1 VEEERGEFMKW
12 LDRWFKKEVELKKP
26 VLYCV
31 HGYGVRRTVEFFWL
45 REYFENL
52 GYRVV
57 TPQLFDQTDAT
68 DVLAAAWIQR
78 AEDGL
83 AELIGQNETIWLVG
97 FSMGGVVASRL
108 AAHYKVE
115 RLVLLAPAFEYLTFK
130 SVMGKVEEAARNA
143 IKKPEKPFSEYPPL
157 PDAFFPVFRE
167 TVALCKE
174 SITQV
179 FCPVLIL
186 HGTADQTIPV
196 SSSKLAYAKIP
207 HADKLLLMI
216 ENAPHRMLD
225 EPEMNQDILQ
235 LIDDFFQKKIIK
247 ESTRR

>member
-1 VEEERGEFMKW
+1 MKL
-12 LDRWFKKEVELKKP
+12 LDRWLKKEAEVRKP

-45 REYFENL
+45 RDYFEHL

-57 TPQLFDQTDAT
+57 MTELFNQTDEN
-68 DVLAAAWIQR
+68 DILAAAWIKR
-78 AEDGL
+78 AEEGL
-83 AELIGQNETIWLVG
+83 EALIQQKETIWLVG
-97 FSMGGVVASRL
+97 FSMGGVIASRL
-108 AAHYKVE
+108 AAKYEVE

-130 SVMGKVEEAARNA
+130 SVMGKVEETARNV
-143 IKKPEKPFSEYPPL
+143 IRKTEKPFSEYPPL
-157 PDAFFPVFRE
+157 PDAFFAVFRE
-167 TVALCKE
+167 TVALCRE

-186 HGTADQTIPV
+186 HGTADQTIPL
-196 SSSKLAYAKIP
+196 SSSKTAYAKIP

-225 EPEMNQDILQ
+225 EPVLNRDILRI
-235 LIDDFFQKKIIK
+235 IDDFFNQKIVQ

>member
-1 VEEERGEFMKW
+1 MKW
-12 LDRWFKKEVELKKP
+12 LDRWFKKEIEETKP

-31 HGYGVRRTVEFFWL
+31 HGYGVRRTVEFQWL
-45 REYFENL
+45 REYFEQL

-57 TPQLFDQTDAT
+57 TPELFDQTDAT
-68 DVLAAAWIQR
+68 DIIASAWIKR
-78 AEDGL
+78 ASDGL
-83 AELIGQNETIWLVG
+83 EMLVAQKETIWLVG
-97 FSMGGVVASRL
+97 FSMGGVIASHL
-108 AAHYKVE
+108 ASKYNVE

-130 SVMGKVEEAARNA
+130 SVMGKVEEAARSV
-143 IKKPEKPFSEYPPL
+143 IRKPERPFSEYPPL

-186 HGTADQTIPV
+186 HGTADQTIPP
-196 SSSKLAYAKIP
+196 SSSKFAYAKIP
-207 HADKLLLMI
+207 HADKLLLII

-225 EPEMNQDILQ
+225 EPEMNQDILRI
-235 LIDDFFQKKIIK
+235 IDDFFHQKIVK

>member
-1 VEEERGEFMKW
+1 MKW
-12 LDRWFKKEVELKKP
+12 LDRWFKKEVEVIKP

-31 HGYGVRRTVEFFWL
+31 HGYGVRRTIEFQWL
-45 REYFENL
+45 REYFEQL

-57 TPQLFDQTDAT
+57 TPELFDQTDET
-68 DVLAAAWIQR
+68 DIVAANWIKR

-83 AELIGQNETIWLVG
+83 ETLIAQKETIWLVG
-97 FSMGGVVASRL
+97 FSMGGVIASHL
-108 AAHYKVE
+108 AANHRVE

-130 SVMGKVEEAARNA
+130 SVMGKVEEAARSV
-143 IKKPEKPFSEYPPL
+143 IRKPEKPFSEYPPL

-174 SITQV
+174 SITKV
-179 FCPVLIL
+179 ICPVLIL

-196 SSSKLAYAKIP
+196 NSSKFAYAKIP

-225 EPEMNQDILQ
+225 EPEMNQDILRI
-235 LIDDFFQKKIIK
+235 IDDFFNQKIVK